1 MENPFL
7 NRSSLVLGLFLA
19 VAPLAN
25 AATDDS
31 TLNNPEV
38 LKNLL
43 GVLGKKTS
51 SDAAAKGQRNTYVPP
66 TDTSALDNTKV
77 MQSLFPLL
85 AAQQGVG
92 NKPDSNPEVLNDPAV
107 MASLLGE
114 IRKSEAVG
122 ASETD
127 NSTSVLDDAD
137 VMASILPL
145 LSGEAGPDSD
155 EIFEP
160 TPRNLGFNDTIP
172 TRNGLIGFGLARQ
185 ASTAFGEHTLVT
197 GNARY
202 HVSENWDAL
211 LGAEVSVDSLDN
223 PEITDGS
230 GTVIM
235 SSGRTFRVFNAGL
248 GYTLL
253 NGLTSFDGGETYV
266 PWKLNA
272 DAVLGQQFTGG
283 NNGMYYGFGTSLQ
296 ILKDDY
302 WIGIDTRYFR
312 VNDDVLNKVGTHR
325 GLQWGLTAGFY
336 Y

>member
-43 GVLGKKTS
+43 GELGKKTRQN
-51 SDAAAKGQRNTYVPP
+51 AAVTGARTYVPP
-66 TDTSALDNTKV
+66 SDSKALDNTSV

-85 AAQQGVG
+85 AAQQKATAPEA
-92 NKPDSNPEVLNDPAV
+92 NPDTLNDPAV

-114 IRKSEAVG
+114 IRKSQQAEEPVASNEA
-122 ASETD
+122 T
-127 NSTSVLDDAD
+127 TVLDDAA
-137 VMASILPL
+137 VMQSLLPL
-145 LSGEAGPDSD
+145 MAGEPAPDSA

-160 TPRNLGFNDTIP
+160 TPRELGFNDTIP
-172 TRNGLIGFGLARQ
+172 TRNGLIGFGIARQ
-185 ASTAFGEHTLVT
+185 ASTAYGEHTLVT
-197 GNARY
+197 GSMRY
-202 HVSENWDAL
+202 HVSDNWDAL
-211 LGAEVSVDSLDN
+211 FGAELSVDSLDN

-230 GTVIM
+230 GKVVM
-235 SSGRTFRVFNAGL
+235 SAGRSFRVLNAGM

-272 DAVLGQQFTGG
+272 DALLGQQFTGG
-283 NNGMYYGFGTSLQ
+283 SNGIYYGFGTSLQ

-302 WIGIDTRYFR
+302 WIGAETRYFR

-325 GLQWGLTAGFY
+325 GLQWGLAVGFY

>member
-31 TLNNPEV
+31 TLDNPEV

-43 GVLGKKTS
+43 DVLGKKADT
-51 SDAAAKGQRNTYVPP
+51 DAANGQGSSYLPASAAASAPGDV
-66 TDTSALDNTKV
+66 DTIEQLLPLISSKEPAPEETAAPIDESLII
-77 MQSLFPLL
+77 QSMLVEVEKANEREAL
-85 AAQQGVG
+85 AAATAPV
-92 NKPDSNPEVLNDPAV
+92 DEESAI
-107 MASLLGE
+107 ASLLPLVDSQEPE
-114 IRKSEAVG
+114 IL
-122 ASETD
+122 T
-127 NSTSVLDDAD
+127 
-137 VMASILPL
+137 
-145 LSGEAGPDSD
+145 D

-160 TPRNLGFNDTIP
+160 TARNLGFNDTIP
-172 TRNGLIGFGLARQ
+172 TRNGLFGFGIARQ

-197 GNARY
+197 GSMRY

-230 GTVIM
+230 GTVLM
-235 SSGRTFRVFNAGL
+235 SSGRTFRVLNAGL

-253 NGLTSFDGGETYV
+253 NGLTSFDGGQTYV